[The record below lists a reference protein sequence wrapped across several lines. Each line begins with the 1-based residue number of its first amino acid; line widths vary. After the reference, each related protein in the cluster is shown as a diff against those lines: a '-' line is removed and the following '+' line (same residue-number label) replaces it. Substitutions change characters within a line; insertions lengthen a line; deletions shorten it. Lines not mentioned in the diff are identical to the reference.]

1 MKNIIVRYAVLAGV
15 FLVCVA
21 LTLILLFNSAA
32 VPASPCDQNL
42 RGSDG
47 KEIASVSIADLH
59 KLGTFTMVNYTPDE
73 FLLPVS
79 DIRGTPVDLTKENSF
94 AQRGTFIF
102 VVRNIDPMSDDF
114 FAQSEALAPYLQGDG
129 YWHFT
134 LYLPQVWSACN
145 IYIKSVLTHRVGEIE
160 NYDFIKYSEY
170 SHTSVEHVDRT
181 EPLFIDLS
189 FYPRQQAISPDPL
202 QASTVITIHYESESV
217 KAAGIEDLPL
227 IGENTAVRTAKAN
240 DQNLSTA
247 LYVIGILIC
256 AMYIFVCLL
265 KKTLSFLPHLFIDF
279 GIFGI
284 LFSSFML
291 TTACSFPFF
300 WENLRLFMFF
310 FTLFSAFC
318 ALRNKNFLFRPWHCI
333 LLLMTICTISFLV
346 LQVIPYDFSAW
357 EPWYR
362 IFCNIFFSLAI
373 LIFAFLSAG
382 RKDTDIAFLITP
394 VIVGCIGIA
403 ACLPNLSSFAS
414 TNPIFWLAAVILVY
428 TACLGARV
436 FISQEQ
442 KLRYLTKNL
451 HSEVHT
457 QTKEMKVMIDERDQ
471 LLRYVSHDMK
481 KPVQSMQHFL
491 KILRERETDNEQKK
505 TIDIITR
512 KTNEL
517 SKNLSDIA
525 SYSRNN
531 FAAEESKSFDLNELI
546 ELARQNFE
554 PDCTANGIYLKTF
567 PCHIYVYAKYKNLY
581 SVISNIILNSIEH
594 ADCRHI
600 WISAQR
606 KRDRCIL
613 AITDDGKGI
622 DEGKNVF
629 YPYYSESFSRNNTG
643 LGLYLAKNFMQ
654 SMNGDLTYTQEDK
667 KLTFFIDLPLA

>member
-145 IYIKSVLTHRVGEIE
+145 IYVKSVLTHRVGEIE

-170 SHTSVEHVDRT
+170 SHTSVEHVDGT

-202 QASTVITIHYESESV
+202 QASTVITIHYESKSV
-217 KAAGIEDLPL
+217 KAAGLEDLPL
-227 IGENTAVRTAKAN
+227 IGENTAVRTAKTN

-394 VIVGCIGIA
+394 VIVGCIGTA

-531 FAAEESKSFDLNELI
+531 FAAEESKSFDLNDLI
-546 ELARQNFE
+546 ELVRQNFG

-613 AITDDGKGI
+613 AIADDGKGI
-622 DEGKNVF
+622 EEGKNVF

>member
-79 DIRGTPVDLTKENSF
+79 DVRGTPVDLTKENSF

-145 IYIKSVLTHRVGEIE
+145 IYVKSVLTHRVGEIE

-170 SHTSVEHVDRT
+170 SHTSVEHVDGT

-202 QASTVITIHYESESV
+202 QASTVITIHYESKSV
-217 KAAGIEDLPL
+217 KAAGLEDLPL
-227 IGENTAVRTAKAN
+227 IGENTAVRTAKTN

-394 VIVGCIGIA
+394 VIVGCIGTA

-546 ELARQNFE
+546 ELVKQNFG

-613 AITDDGKGI
+613 AIADDGKGI
-622 DEGKNVF
+622 EEGKNVF

>member
-1 MKNIIVRYAVLAGV
+1 MKNTIVRYAVLAGV
-15 FLVCVA
+15 LLFCVA
-21 LTLILLFNSAA
+21 LTLILVFSAAA
-32 VPASPCDQNL
+32 VPVAPSDKEL

-145 IYIKSVLTHRVGEIE
+145 IYVKSVLTHRVGEIE

-170 SHTSVEHVDRT
+170 SHTSVEHVDGT

-202 QASTVITIHYESESV
+202 QASTVITIHYESKSV
-217 KAAGIEDLPL
+217 KAAGLEDLPL
-227 IGENTAVRTAKAN
+227 IGENTAVRTAKTN

-284 LFSSFML
+284 LFSSFIL

-300 WENLRLFMFF
+300 WENLRLFVFF

-333 LLLMTICTISFLV
+333 LLLMTICAISFLV

-362 IFCNIFFSLAI
+362 IFCTIFFSLAI

-451 HSEVHT
+451 QSEVHT

-491 KILRERETDNEQKK
+491 EILRERETDNEQKK

-546 ELARQNFE
+546 ELVKQNFG

-613 AITDDGKGI
+613 AIADDGKGI
-622 DEGKNVF
+622 EEGKNVF

>member
-15 FLVCVA
+15 FLFCVA

-32 VPASPCDQNL
+32 VPVSPCDQNL

-102 VVRNIDPMSDDF
+102 VVRNIDPTSDEF
-114 FAQSEALAPYLQGDG
+114 LQQSEALAPYLQGDG

-134 LYLPQVWSACN
+134 LYLPQIWSACN
-145 IYIKSVLTHRVGEIE
+145 IYVKSVLTHRVGEIE

-170 SHTSVEHVDRT
+170 SHTSVEHVDET

-202 QASTVITIHYESESV
+202 QASTVITIHYESKSV

-227 IGENTAVRTAKAN
+227 IGENAAVRTAKAN

-247 LYVIGILIC
+247 LYVLGILIC
-256 AMYIFVCLL
+256 ALYIFVCLL
-265 KKTLSFLPHLFIDF
+265 KKTSSFLPHLFIDF

-284 LFSSFML
+284 LFSSFIL

-333 LLLMTICTISFLV
+333 LLLMTICTISFPV
-346 LQVIPYDFSAW
+346 LQIIPYDFSAW
-357 EPWYR
+357 DHWYH
-362 IFCNIFFSLAI
+362 IACTVFFSVTT

-382 RKDTDIAFLITP
+382 QKECDIAFLVTP
-394 VIVGCIGIA
+394 VLVACMGIA
-403 ACLPNLSSFAS
+403 ACLPNISLFAYA
-414 TNPIFWLAAVILVY
+414 NPMFWLSAVILLY
-428 TACLGARV
+428 TAGLGARI

-451 HSEVHT
+451 QSDVHT
-457 QTKEMKVMIDERDQ
+457 KTREMKTMLEERDQ

-491 KILRERETDNEQKK
+491 EILRERETDNEQKK